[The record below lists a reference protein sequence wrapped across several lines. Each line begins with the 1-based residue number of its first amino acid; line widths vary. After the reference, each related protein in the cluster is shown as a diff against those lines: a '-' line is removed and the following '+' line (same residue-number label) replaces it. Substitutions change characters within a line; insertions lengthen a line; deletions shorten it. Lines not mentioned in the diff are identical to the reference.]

1 MVGETSKKLAH
12 FLLVTT
18 VLMMMMIFSPHT
30 TRWGA
35 AASSIQLDNG
45 TLTSLDYQGRMEEPE
60 LLFDSEISRMLASYT
75 VVTKG
80 TQNRGKPVVPSCG
93 GRSPQYVSCLPRGDN
108 SKQGCKRRGTY
119 QRGCK

>member
-18 VLMMMMIFSPHT
+18 VLMMMMMIFSLHT

-45 TLTSLDYQGRMEEPE
+45 TLTSLDYQSRMEEPE
-60 LLFDSEISRMLASYT
+60 LLFDSEISRMLASYPKH
-75 VVTKG
+75 VTDATK
-80 TQNRGKPVVPSCG
+80 NAG
-93 GRSPQYVSCLPRGDN
+93 GRAAPLCKSNPRYCLPKPGKKPGICRDIYDRTCR
-108 SKQGCKRRGTY
+108 K
-119 QRGCK
+119 